1 VLHKLSEARRLT
13 ACDTLLSCLRRRMP
27 RCWEKWSL
35 LVVEVVMVITKF
47 DRSFSR

>member
-1 VLHKLSEARRLT
+1 
-13 ACDTLLSCLRRRMP
+13 MP

-47 DRSFSR
+47 SIKIDPSVVHRMFPYDPLSVALSI